1 MYAVHVNIKKVGKL
15 VCPAV
20 AVKTSLFIVAC
31 GVGIVPI

>member
-1 MYAVHVNIKKVGKL
+1 MLENLSPDVGKL